1 MKSGDDLG
9 DSEDTPPE
17 PSVYGVM
24 VERMRGHAEGSHSQR
39 MEGRVGCLAAGGQ
52 TGVCPARGPGW
63 LCRQPLFYM
72 EMKNLG

>member
-1 MKSGDDLG
+1 MPLLDPNSFSPRGGGGEGELRGDVRARDAT
-9 DSEDTPPE
+9 ERKP
-17 PSVYGVM
+17 GVGW
-24 VERMRGHAEGSHSQR
+24 R
-39 MEGRVGCLAAGGQ
+39 AAGRQ

>member
-1 MKSGDDLG
+1 MHRPGTAMERK
-9 DSEDTPPE
+9 P
-17 PSVYGVM
+17 GV
-24 VERMRGHAEGSHSQR
+24 GW
-39 MEGRVGCLAAGGQ
+39 LAAGGQ